1 MKIMATFDGTKFSEA
16 ILATLQRMSAMPT
29 AEFILLTVAHEPNV
43 KARRSRPVRPI
54 VTSDAMGRATPV
66 VIQPPEPSFAEDKG
80 QATERR
86 LDELDAY
93 LATIADRLPEMTQT
107 HIEVHI
113 GDEPAGVIVDR
124 ARAENVDVI
133 VMATHSATG
142 LKHALFGSV
151 AEAVVRSGVAP
162 VLLVHPASQT

>member
-16 ILATLQRMSAMPT
+16 ILPTLQRMSAMPT
-29 AEFILLTVAHEPNV
+29 AEFILLTVGHEPNV
-43 KARRSRPVRPI
+43 KARRSRRRPI

-66 VIQPPEPSFAEDKG
+66 VIQPREPTFAEDKG

-86 LDELDAY
+86 LDELDIY
-93 LATIADRLPEMTQT
+93 LAAIANGLPELTQT
-107 HIEVHI
+107 HIEAHI
-113 GDEPAGVIVDR
+113 ADEPARVIVDR

-133 VMATHSATG
+133 VMATHSSTG

-162 VLLVHPASQT
+162 VLLVHPTSEA